1 MVAGARMIALAAAV
15 VALVAVPAAADLK
28 DEARLSRQAALG
40 YADMLQAAYRRVAQ
54 HVRAESAAVTA
65 DFSAGIPP
73 AATGWHGSWT
83 ENGVR
88 ARYCEE
94 TLVVYLAPEEV
105 KGSDQ
110 RAVQVAPF
118 RHAVS
123 GDTSPPLHWLEGG
136 VADGGKG
143 RSTVTLPACMTG
155 LPSGRVAVAGL
166 VRDPLLDVRDQV
178 SREQEVVAC
187 GAGEHGRGQTMV
199 REVTQQVNGRNDPVG
214 TPNTGPWMV
223 LIDDCRANYTRSEN
237 YTVACSWYQ
246 GAPHNKT
253 MSGTQI
259 WRRDRSVTGIDG
271 NGAEVVSY
279 GAPQM
284 VSTSCWNDPNPPLPT
299 ATVSLTEVAQTNT
312 ESCGSGYSGTRD
324 YRRIVSTRSAL
335 FPWDVQPTVTET
347 VGGWVLVSNS
357 CSVHGSGG
365 DGGGGGGGGDSPG
378 DQEGGGANTGDCGC
392 DGGNNGNGEC
402 DPGPGDG
409 PDGPGDGPGG
419 DGDPGGGAGTGEW

>member
-1 MVAGARMIALAAAV
+1 MD
-15 VALVAVPAAADLK
+15 P
-28 DEARLSRQAALG
+28 LS
-40 YADMLQAAYRRVAQ
+40 RRVAL
-54 HVRAESAAVTA
+54 
-65 DFSAGIPP
+65 AG
-73 AATGWHGSWT
+73 S
-83 ENGVR
+83 
-88 ARYCEE
+88 
-94 TLVVYLAPEEV
+94 
-105 KGSDQ
+105 
-110 RAVQVAPF
+110 
-118 RHAVS
+118 
-123 GDTSPPLHWLEGG
+123 
-136 VADGGKG
+136 
-143 RSTVTLPACMTG
+143 
-155 LPSGRVAVAGL
+155 

-223 LIDDCRANYTRSEN
+223 LIDDCRTNYTTWEN
-237 YTVACSWYQ
+237 YTVAYSWYQ

-259 WRRDRSVTGIDG
+259 WRRDRSVTGIDE

-299 ATVSLTEVAQTNT
+299 ATVSLNEVAQTNT

-335 FPWDVQPTVTET
+335 FPWDTQPTVTET

-357 CSVHGSGG
+357 CSPNGGGSGGGDGNSECGCNPPGSNGGHSHSGDCNNGGGNSGGNGGGNDNGDGG
-365 DGGGGGGGGDSPG
+365 DGGGDGGDGDGDGGGGI
-378 DQEGGGANTGDCGC
+378 
-392 DGGNNGNGEC
+392 
-402 DPGPGDG
+402 
-409 PDGPGDGPGG
+409 